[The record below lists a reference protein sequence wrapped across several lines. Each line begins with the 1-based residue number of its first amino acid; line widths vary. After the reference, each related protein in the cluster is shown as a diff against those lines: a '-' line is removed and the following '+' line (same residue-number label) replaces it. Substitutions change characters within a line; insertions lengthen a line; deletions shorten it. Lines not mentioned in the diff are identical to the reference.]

1 MKGGAYGAFANPDL
15 LEETFALATYRDP
28 NPMRSIDAFRSI
40 LKTFTEYRGEN
51 LEKAIIGSYSR
62 EIRPKTSAEKS
73 LVDFFR
79 LLYGVEDTHRS
90 RRLEA
95 MINTKEDDVAQVL
108 AKLATSSEEAGWPVI
123 ITGTRDAEKAAKAL
137 GVDVQ
142 KLPV

>member
-1 MKGGAYGAFANPDL
+1 MRS
-15 LEETFALATYRDP
+15 LETYR
-28 NPMRSIDAFRSI
+28 SV
-40 LKTFTEYRGEN
+40 LKTFTGYGEEN

-73 LVDFFR
+73 LTDFFR
-79 LLYGVEDTHRS
+79 LLYGVEDRYRS

-95 MINTKEDDVAQVL
+95 MINTSEDDIAQVL
-108 AKLATSSEEAGWPVI
+108 AKLASASDEAGWPVI